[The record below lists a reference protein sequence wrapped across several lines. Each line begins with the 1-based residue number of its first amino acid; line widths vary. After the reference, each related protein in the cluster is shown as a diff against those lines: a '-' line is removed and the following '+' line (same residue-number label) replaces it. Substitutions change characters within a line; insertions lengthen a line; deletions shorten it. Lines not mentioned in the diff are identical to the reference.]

1 MRLIMEHGALVVAT
15 WLSLDILFVI
25 AWARLHTAEQH
36 FQHQRA
42 ATVVVFRLVR

>member
-1 MRLIMEHGALVVAT
+1 VAT

-36 FQHQRA
+36 FQHQRETA
-42 ATVVVFRLVR
+42 VLVFRPVR